1 MRYFS
6 SVARHLNKSDLR
18 NTELKSDNDSMA
30 IFTKRYHAPGTSPG
44 TLVERAPEAAKPLTI
59 RVIDYSN
66 TEFTETEAKT
76 VDELAA
82 YLKKATTTWIHFDG
96 YCPPDI
102 LQKIGVL
109 FGLHSLALE
118 DVMNTGQRPKIES
131 YDNKLF
137 VILAHPILDD
147 DGVHSEQLSFFLGD
161 TFVLSF
167 YNGINDPFLNV
178 RKRLRD
184 RIGKIRERQAD
195 YLLYTLVDTVVDESF
210 PLLESYGEFIEA
222 LDDEL
227 LGNPT
232 KSTPHKIHGAKREL
246 LLIRRILWPQ
256 REIINALIRDEEG
269 LLEDNTKI
277 HFRDCYDHTIQAME
291 IVEIYREVTS
301 NIQEVYLSTL
311 SHRINEIM
319 RVLTIIATIFI
330 PLTFIVGVYGMNFGS
345 KSNSPWAM
353 PELNWY
359 YGYPLLW
366 LVMLIV
372 AGAMVYYFKRKHW
385 W

>member
-1 MRYFS
+1 
-6 SVARHLNKSDLR
+6 
-18 NTELKSDNDSMA
+18 
-30 IFTKRYHAPGTSPG
+30 
-44 TLVERAPEAAKPLTI
+44 VERAPEAAKPLTI